1 MGSPGSFRFL
11 HAADLHIDSPLRGL
25 ARYEGAPAER
35 IRGATREAVDNLV
48 ALAKQESVDLVVIAG
63 DVFDGDWKDVHAGLW
78 FQKRL
83 EELVDAGTEVFLL
96 RGNHDAA
103 STMSKGLALPDGVR
117 RFRDKAPETHRIESL
132 GVALH
137 GQSFA
142 QRDVTDNLSIAYP
155 EPIAGVFNIGVLHT
169 SLAGYEGHDSY
180 APCSVADLV
189 QKGYDYWA
197 LGHVHGRE
205 VVRDGDPWIVFPGN
219 PQGRHARETGPKG
232 ATLVAVEDGEVIE
245 AEHRVLDAVRW
256 AAIEV
261 DAHGARN
268 VEDLLGRVR
277 AELDAAS
284 RGAAGRLLAVRVTL
298 CGATPLDG
306 ELRRSE
312 ERIDAEV
319 RASGFAAAGEVWVE
333 KVRLRTTGTE
343 ASRIRGEAGFA
354 ALADRVRDAGL
365 PDEDRERLAAE
376 LAALV
381 QRLPAEV
388 RARVDSTELLD
399 SSLGPAR
406 ALLAAHFAGPGL
418 SDSEDGR

>member
-11 HAADLHIDSPLRGL
+11 HAADLHVDSPLRGL
-25 ARYEGAPAER
+25 SRYEGAPAER

-48 ALAKQESVDLVVIAG
+48 ALARDESVHFVVIAG
-63 DVFDGDWKDVHAGLW
+63 DVFDGDWKDVHTGLW

-83 EELVDAGTEVFLL
+83 EELVAAGIEVFLL

-103 STMSKGLALPDGVR
+103 STMSRGLALPAGVR
-117 RFRDKAPETHRIESL
+117 RFRDKAPETLRIESL

-142 QRDVTDNLSIAYP
+142 QRDVTENLSIAYP
-155 EPIAGVFNIGVLHT
+155 EPIAGAFNLGVLHT
-169 SLAGYEGHDSY
+169 SLSGYEGHDTY
-180 APCSVADLV
+180 APCSAADLV

-219 PQGRHARETGPKG
+219 TQGRHARETGPKG
-232 ATLVAVEDGEVIE
+232 ATLVSVEDGAVVV

-256 AAIEV
+256 ASIEV
-261 DAHGARN
+261 DAAGADD
-268 VEDLLGRVR
+268 VEALLGRVR
-277 AELDAAS
+277 AELDSAS
-284 RGAAGRLLAVRVTL
+284 RSAAGRLLAARVTL
-298 CGATPLDG
+298 VGETHLDG

-312 ERIDAEV
+312 ERIEAEV

-333 KVRLRTTGTE
+333 KVRLRTAGP
-343 ASRIRGEAGFA
+343 ASVRARGGAGLA
-354 ALADRVRDAGL
+354 ALADRVREAAL
-365 PDEDRERLAAE
+365 AEEDRERLEAE

-388 RARVDSTELLD
+388 RARIDATGLLD
-399 SSLGPAR
+399 TSLGPAR
-406 ALLAAHFAGPGL
+406 ALLA
-418 SDSEDGR
+418 